1 MSAFPLHYTL
11 LPIFPSGTCGELW
24 AEATGGLSSIGCRF
38 PAQRNAGKSI
48 KGRNSTPLSRRPA
61 FKSKDHKNIRCVK
74 F

>member
-48 KGRNSTPLSRRPA
+48 KGRNSLLFLDGQLSSQRITRI
-61 FKSKDHKNIRCVK
+61 SVV
-74 F
+74 